1 MLLEVSASPHQPYE
15 GSQPWATSHA
25 PSTSMVLI
33 SPTRVRNRDR
43 HGRSVPTYTGPH
55 QPYEGSQREAE
66 FDDPTTL
73 SGPHQ
78 PYEGSQ
84 RGAGG
89 EGVNGGSTCPH
100 QPYEGSQHERAR
112 PRTRTG
118 PAVLIS
124 PTRVRNVC
132 SQIRSRSRPRVRNS
146 W

>member
-55 QPYEGSQREAE
+55 QPYEGSQR
-66 FDDPTTL
+66 
-73 SGPHQ
+73 
-78 PYEGSQ
+78 
-84 RGAGG
+84 GAGG

-124 PTRVRNVC
+124 P
-132 SQIRSRSRPRVRNS
+132 
-146 W
+146 